1 MRAAIDTKVQDRVR
15 PLSKVSQGLLKRHF
29 TVHPTFV
36 AFCSNLFLMRLIC
49 TTNIPPSTRLNRL
62 LTHCG
67 SNTVISVDIN
77 VVNSFHSPSPTRSP
91 FAFQALT
98 GWYLVRSTFN
108 LVGEPGWPISNLEV
122 RSVHTFHCGHCD
134 FFQYNRLIRAT

>member
-49 TTNIPPSTRLNRL
+49 TANIPPFTCLNKL

-67 SNTVISVDIN
+67 SNAVISVDII
-77 VVNSFHSPSPTRSP
+77 VVNSFHIPSPPNQVSFSIPGPDWLISGEIHFQLSWGTWLADIKPRS
-91 FAFQALT
+91 
-98 GWYLVRSTFN
+98 
-108 LVGEPGWPISNLEV
+108 
-122 RSVHTFHCGHCD
+122 
-134 FFQYNRLIRAT
+134 